1 MPFLI
6 SSKEKRVRYLKMV
19 SIMFSKIISINKIIS
34 KIFTV
39 LIHQLINPF
48 KVSKIQK
55 SIIKK
60 LLMSYFLIIRNIKI
74 EEINST

>member
-6 SSKEKRVRYLKMV
+6 SSKEKRVRYLKMA

-60 LLMSYFLIIRNIKI
+60 LLMSYFLTIRNIKI